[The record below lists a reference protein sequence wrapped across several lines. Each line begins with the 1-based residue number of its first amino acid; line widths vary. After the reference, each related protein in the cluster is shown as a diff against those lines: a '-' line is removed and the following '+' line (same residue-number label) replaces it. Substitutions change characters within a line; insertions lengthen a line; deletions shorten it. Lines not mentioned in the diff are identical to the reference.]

1 MKKSV
6 LFLGYDKKT
15 TSLINFLIKKNCTVL
30 QFGQKNL
37 STKILEKNFD
47 IIICFGYKKII
58 KKKVLNFLNRPIINL
73 HISYLPYNRGS
84 HPNFWSFIENTPK
97 GVSIHE
103 INERIDSG
111 NLILRKRI
119 NFKKIENHTFNSTY
133 EILINEIENL
143 FKKNYSKL
151 IYNKY
156 KIIKFKERGTYH
168 SKKQL
173 PKSLNSWNVKILDY
187 LKFYFK

>member
-1 MKKSV
+1 M
-6 LFLGYDKKT
+6 
-15 TSLINFLIKKNCTVL
+15 
-30 QFGQKNL
+30 
-37 STKILEKNFD
+37 
-47 IIICFGYKKII
+47 
-58 KKKVLNFLNRPIINL
+58 NRPIINL

-133 EILINEIENL
+133 EILIREIENL